1 MYSQD
6 YIKRMIEQLGEVWTY
21 VIALL
26 ARGELPKVYEEL
38 DKAYRELVHLD
49 RDLVMQSSEDF
60 LVLSTMLGA
69 TVESSRA
76 MALADLLR
84 LEAEVHD
91 RVHQNDER
99 DACLIKALNVL
110 LEVHARVN
118 NKGSPLL
125 LDRIAQLHESCA
137 NAQLPALTQWRLFRF
152 FDGRGDY
159 AKAEDALYPLLDEAP
174 AYLEHGL
181 DFYERLQ
188 RLPDHALEQG
198 GLPRAEVEAALA
210 DLRARE

>member
-21 VIALL
+21 VIELL

-49 RDLVMQSSEDF
+49 RDLVHKSSDDF

-69 TVESSRA
+69 TVESDRA

-125 LDRIAQLHESCA
+125 LDRIAQLHEASA
-137 NAQLPALTQWRLFRF
+137 TADLPALTQWRLFRF
-152 FDGRGDY
+152 FDSRGDY
-159 AKAEDALYPLLDEAP
+159 AKAEDALYPLIDEAP

-181 DFYERLQ
+181 DFYERLL

-198 GLPRAEVEAALA
+198 GLPRAEVEAALT